1 MTLQPPPAAAE
12 LARPAWQ
19 APDAPLAVYLHIP
32 FCATRCS
39 YCAFNTYTGRRDE
52 YEPYVAA
59 LRREIAWVGEGAPT
73 AACTL
78 YFGGGTPSLL
88 APSQIGAVIAAAQ
101 ADLRLAPDA
110 EITLEANPGSVNAAY
125 LAAVRRAGANRLS
138 LGMQSSDPAELRRFA
153 RRHTLA
159 DVHDAV
165 TWARAAGF
173 ASVSLDLIYG
183 VPGQTPDSWRRSV
196 EAALDLAP
204 DHLSLYSL
212 GVEEGTA
219 FARWIARG
227 ELPPPDPD
235 LAADMYEWASERLEA
250 AGLHQYEI
258 SNWAAPG
265 HACQHN
271 VHVWRNLPYLG
282 LGAGAHGG
290 AAGVRTVAALRPDVY
305 IARLAAPHDPLPFPL
320 TPATDEVERLTR
332 EDALAETMF
341 LGLRLTDEGIA
352 PESLR
357 ARFGVDPRAV
367 FGRELDRLHAL
378 SLLRTAADGRI
389 LLTPRARLIANRVF
403 EAFV

>member
-1 MTLQPPPAAAE
+1 MTLQRPLNATQA
-12 LARPAWQ
+12 ARPAWQ
-19 APDAPLAVYLHIP
+19 APEAPLAVYVHIP
-32 FCATRCS
+32 FCGTRCS

-52 YEPYVAA
+52 YEPYVEA
-59 LRREIAWVGEGAPT
+59 LRREIAFVGARAP
-73 AACTL
+73 APAHTL

-88 APSQIGAVIAAAQ
+88 SPDQIRSVIDAAVVHL
-101 ADLRLAPDA
+101 DLAPHA
-110 EITLEANPGSVNAAY
+110 EIMLEANPGSVN
-125 LAAVRRAGANRLS
+125 LADLVKIRGAGVNRLS
-138 LGMQSSDPAELRRFA
+138 LGMQSSDPVELRRFA
-153 RRHTLA
+153 RRHTLD

-165 TWARAAGF
+165 TWAREAGF

-183 VPGQTPDSWRRSV
+183 VPGQTLRSWQRSV
-196 EAALDLAP
+196 VDALGFAP

-235 LAADMYEWASERLEA
+235 LAADMYEWASEQMEA
-250 AGLHQYEI
+250 AGLQQYEI
-258 SNWAAPG
+258 SNWARPG
-265 HACQHN
+265 HACEHN

-290 AAGVRTVAALRPDVY
+290 AAGTRTIAALRPEVY
-305 IARLAAPHDPLPFPL
+305 MARMTEPHDPLPFPL
-320 TPATDEVERLTR
+320 TPATDEIEHMTR
-332 EDALAETMF
+332 TDAMAETMF

-352 PESLR
+352 PDAFR
-357 ARFGVDPRAV
+357 ARFGVDLRAV
-367 FGRELDRLHAL
+367 YGRELDRLHAL
-378 SLLRTAADGRI
+378 GLLRTADDGRL